1 MDGYDFIEAGTVRLD
16 DIVLTREGDKL
27 FGECRIQ
34 KDELRCRNSHGE
46 EFWASTGCVLVVP
59 PFAIAVRVKEGK

>member
-16 DIVLTREGDKL
+16 DIVLTREGDKR
-27 FGECRIQ
+27 FVECRIQ

-46 EFWASTGCVLVVP
+46 EFWASTGCVLIVP
-59 PFAIAVRVKEGK
+59 HFAIAVRVKEGK

>member
-1 MDGYDFIEAGTVRLD
+1 MDGYDFMEAGTVRMD
-16 DIVLTREGDKL
+16 AIVLTREGDKR

-46 EFWASTGCVLVVP
+46 EFWACAGGMLVVP
-59 PFAIAVRVKEGK
+59 SIAIAVRKEGK